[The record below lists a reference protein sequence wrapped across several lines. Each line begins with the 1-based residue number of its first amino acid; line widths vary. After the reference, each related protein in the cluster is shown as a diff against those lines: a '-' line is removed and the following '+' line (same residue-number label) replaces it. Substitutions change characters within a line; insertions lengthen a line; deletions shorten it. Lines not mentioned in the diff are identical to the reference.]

1 MTNAGG
7 HDIEQTRE
15 RIRAVGLRS
24 TAPRIAV
31 YHRLQQASGPVSHAE
46 LADDLAPLG
55 FDKVTIY
62 RNLVD
67 LTEAGLVSR
76 QDLGDHVWR
85 FELINQTHDAEHA
98 HPHFMCQT
106 CGEVVCLT
114 DVSIS
119 IQPSK
124 TKDPFGSVQ
133 EVLLKGVCTR
143 CE

>member
-1 MTNAGG
+1 MTDPGG
-7 HDIEQTRE
+7 PDIDQTRE
-15 RIRAVGLRS
+15 LIRAAGLRS

-31 YHRLQQASGPVSHAE
+31 YQRLLKASGPVSHAE

-85 FELINQTHDAEHA
+85 FELITAGHDAEHT

-106 CGEVVCLT
+106 CGEVVCLP

-119 IQPSK
+119 IKPSK
-124 TKDPFGSVQ
+124 KKDPFGSVQ